1 MQPTVIASA
10 VPDGAAR
17 RGAAT
22 ARRARAEGTA
32 AVNTADVNAADVN
45 AADAVVARF
54 PLGPMRVYMVMSY
67 DILGTEV
74 GGTCRMW

>member
-1 MQPTVIASA
+1 MNTV
-10 VPDGAAR
+10 
-17 RGAAT
+17 
-22 ARRARAEGTA
+22 
-32 AVNTADVNAADVN
+32 DVNAADVN